1 MGASGPSGESR
12 RSCPR
17 TPLRRELSA
26 LPDGQQACELPPH
39 GNTSVAQTVRDAIGG
54 GFGWASAFVRA
65 CVSQSKGHLRV
76 RDEAAQFG

>member
-1 MGASGPSGESR
+1 MGHLDRAVRVEGVVRGHRYAENFPRCLTANKPANFR
-12 RSCPR
+12 RTA
-17 TPLRRELSA
+17 TPVWHKHA
-26 LPDGQQACELPPH
+26 
-39 GNTSVAQTVRDAIGG
+39 DAIGG